1 MNFTQSPKLSAFVR
15 FEMPSQIEVN
25 AVRISTVQSVKA
37 ISMLS
42 NRLSLLAYKITPP
55 YSIFCMDYITSFTF
69 SQIRLIVL
77 FILTESI
84 ENGIIKQNFRRV
96 ENERNG

>member
-1 MNFTQSPKLSAFVR
+1 
-15 FEMPSQIEVN
+15 
-25 AVRISTVQSVKA
+25 
-37 ISMLS
+37 
-42 NRLSLLAYKITPP
+42 
-55 YSIFCMDYITSFTF
+55 MDYITSFTF

-96 ENERNG
+96 ENERDD